1 MEVLVRMHTC
11 ILWRSPAGRV
21 NTRRNLGRV
30 ILAPPLHKQ
39 GNCIL
44 RLGNAAQRR
53 RSTLGRGGCHPYG
66 LVVGHHA
73 LADIDVVRVEVVGDI
88 GVAARPG
95 LERLQLA
102 LGLAHVAVEVV
113 EVAHGAGLEAGVGI
127 GRVEALVV
135 LDEDEDTG
143 FAGRL
148 DQGEVV
154 GQLLGG
160 RLGD

>member
-1 MEVLVRMHTC
+1 MHTR
-11 ILWRSPAGRV
+11 ILRRSPAGRV
-21 NTRRNLGRV
+21 HTRRNLGRV

-39 GNCIL
+39 GNRIL
-44 RLGNAAQRR
+44 RLRHAAQRR
-53 RSTLGRGGCHPYG
+53 RGTLGRGGRHPYG
-66 LVVGHHA
+66 LVLGHHA

-113 EVAHGAGLEAGVGI
+113 EVSHGAGLEASVGVGRI
-127 GRVEALVV
+127 EALVV
-135 LDEDEDTG
+135 LDEDEDAGFTG
-143 FAGRL
+143 RF

-160 RLGD
+160 GFGD